1 MTDIRKLMVPR
12 RRNHR
17 RYPHVL
23 TLGRTVLFFT
33 LRVRT
38 SLARSRLRRCVFNGR
53 VAGEAEKKKN
63 SSSTS
68 FSLRLRGD
76 NDSG

>member
-1 MTDIRKLMVPR
+1 MVPR
-12 RRNHR
+12 RRNHH
-17 RYPHVL
+17 RYPHVP

-38 SLARSRLRRCVFNGR
+38 SLARFRIRRCVFNGR

-63 SSSTS
+63 RSSTS
-68 FSLRLRGD
+68 FSLRFRGD
-76 NDSG
+76 EDSG